1 MRLLLIILAFI
12 ITSSSCKS
20 TVVFLDKVN
29 SDKIDIASNSDTKFE
44 FLTSMTLS
52 KNTAFTYSEILTAA
66 KTQYGIQVTITNIR
80 FMKYKGIREVIF
92 DVYQPIK

>member
-12 ITSSSCKS
+12 ITSSSCQS
-20 TVVFLDKVN
+20 TFVFLDKVN

-52 KNTAFTYSEILTAA
+52 KNTEITYSEILIAA
-66 KTQYGIQVTITNIR
+66 QKQYGIQVTITNIR
-80 FMKYKGIREVIF
+80 FMKYKEIREVIF
-92 DVYQPIK
+92 DVYQPTK